1 MVEEPVGVFFRLT
14 SRGWGFLGTDAL
26 AVLPWGQ
33 VKASVRL
40 TLRSWGW
47 AGSCA
52 PLRPLPR
59 ITARSWGS
67 TRGSV

>member
-14 SRGWGFLGTDAL
+14 SRGWGLLGTDVP
-26 AVLPWGQ
+26 AVLPWEQ

-40 TLRSWGW
+40 TLRGWGLV
-47 AGSCA
+47 GSCA
-52 PLRPLPR
+52 PPRLRLR
-59 ITARSWGS
+59 TTAQSWGS

>member
-14 SRGWGFLGTDAL
+14 SRGWGLLGTDVP

-33 VKASVRL
+33 VKASVQL

-52 PLRPLPR
+52 PPRLLPR
-59 ITARSWGS
+59 ITGQSWGS